1 VTSRILRRIAVCTVA
16 VLCAGV
22 LSACPRQGEGP
33 AERVGKTMDKGVAK
47 VGEGLEKAGEAIQG
61 TAQGN

>member
-1 VTSRILRRIAVCTVA
+1 MAHS
-16 VLCAGV
+16 GYQ
-22 LSACPRQGEGP
+22 SAECPGP